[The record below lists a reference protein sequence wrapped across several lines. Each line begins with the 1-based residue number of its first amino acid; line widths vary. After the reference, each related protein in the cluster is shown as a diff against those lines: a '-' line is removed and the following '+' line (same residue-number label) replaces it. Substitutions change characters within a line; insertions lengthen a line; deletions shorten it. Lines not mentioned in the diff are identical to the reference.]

1 MQERHKNRSMYFKE
15 LAITSK
21 GYFIPYIQSWCT
33 IEASTNVLE
42 IGCGDGGN
50 LLPFSEMGCNTVGV
64 DIAQSR
70 IRDAKAFFKE
80 AHAEGE
86 FIASDIFKLK
96 ELEQNFDIIICHDIL
111 EHIIEKEQFLSQL
124 SKYLKPQGVVFM
136 SFPAWQM
143 PFGGHQQ
150 ICRSW
155 ILSHLPFI
163 HLLPVS
169 IYRLLLKVFKADADC
184 TKELLSIKKTGISV
198 EQFERLIRKT
208 NLKILN
214 RQLWLINPHYEI
226 KFGLSPR
233 KLNKMVAGIPYLRNF
248 ASTSCF
254 YMLSESIPAT
264 RTVKYPLST

>member
-111 EHIIEKEQFLSQL
+111 EHITEKEQFLSQL

-143 PFGGHQQ
+143 P
-150 ICRSW
+150 
-155 ILSHLPFI
+155 
-163 HLLPVS
+163 
-169 IYRLLLKVFKADADC
+169 D
-184 TKELLSIKKTGISV
+184 
-198 EQFERLIRKT
+198 
-208 NLKILN
+208 
-214 RQLWLINPHYEI
+214 
-226 KFGLSPR
+226 
-233 KLNKMVAGIPYLRNF
+233 
-248 ASTSCF
+248 
-254 YMLSESIPAT
+254 
-264 RTVKYPLST
+264 